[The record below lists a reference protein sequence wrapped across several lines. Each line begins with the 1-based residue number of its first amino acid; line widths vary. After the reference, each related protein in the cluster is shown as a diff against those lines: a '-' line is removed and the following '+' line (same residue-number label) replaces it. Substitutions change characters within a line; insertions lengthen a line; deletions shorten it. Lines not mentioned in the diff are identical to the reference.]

1 MIRRDDTSTIIRR
14 GLRAKSIP
22 GGDEDYTPQVFKD
35 FDKRIS
41 FSRFIEGKKSG
52 IDLQDSYKGISE
64 VQETP
69 LFIILSGPSLNN
81 VDLKA
86 VADSGIITLG
96 VNNSWAVFVPDMWT
110 CVDPPKKFLYSGWAD
125 PSIIKFVPERLSRLT
140 LRRKVGKKFEDLKL
154 TPKDCANTFFY
165 PRNSEFDHETF
176 LRESSINWGQS
187 GKTMDSLG
195 FKGGRSVMLAALK
208 LAYVLGFRRIY
219 LLGCDFQ
226 MKPFEPN
233 YAFKQDRTKSS
244 VKGNNRSYEIMRK
257 RFEALK
263 PQFDYNGFTIMNCNP
278 DSNLESFDH
287 ISVEEAIKYEESR
300 RVLGETTGGWYDGE
314 EKKGRKMKQR
324 KRRHEEKNV

>member
-14 GLRAKSIP
+14 GLKAKSVP
-22 GGDEDYTPQVFKD
+22 GEDGDYTPQVFKD
-35 FDKRIS
+35 FSKRTL
-41 FSRFIEGKKSG
+41 FTRFIGEEISNM
-52 IDLQDSYKGISE
+52 DLQDSYKGIPGA
-64 VQETP
+64 QETP
-69 LFIILSGPSLNN
+69 VFLILSGPSLNKI
-81 VDLKA
+81 DLGA
-86 VADSGIITLG
+86 VADSGITTLG
-96 VNNSWAVFVPDMWT
+96 VNNSWSVFVPDIWT
-110 CVDPPKKFLYSGWAD
+110 CVDPPRKFLYSGWAD
-125 PSIIKFVPERLSRLT
+125 PSIMKLIPERLSRLT
-140 LRRKVGKKFEDLKL
+140 LRRKIGEKFTDLDL
-154 TPKDCANTFFY
+154 TPRDCANTFFY

-195 FKGGRSVMLAALK
+195 FKGGRSVMLAAIK

-226 MKPFEPN
+226 MKAFEPN
-233 YAFKQDRTKSS
+233 YAFKQDRTQSS
-244 VKGNNRSYEIMRK
+244 VKGNNRSYKIMQK

-263 PQFDYNGFTIMNCNP
+263 PHFEYNGLTIMNCNP
-278 DSNLESFDH
+278 DSDLGVFKYV
-287 ISVEEAIKYEESR
+287 SVEEAIEYEESR